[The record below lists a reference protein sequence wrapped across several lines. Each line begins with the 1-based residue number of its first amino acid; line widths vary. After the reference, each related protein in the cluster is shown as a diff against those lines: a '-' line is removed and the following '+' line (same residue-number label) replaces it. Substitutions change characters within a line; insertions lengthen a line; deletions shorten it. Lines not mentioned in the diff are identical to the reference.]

1 MVWIPG
7 LFITYSCSAH
17 KEAKS
22 HLTDSSSNQVKYL
35 QIGQKSHTERRAELT
50 LLVKGLS
57 AIQHSSS
64 KSSPGPRVALPSV
77 AALIWAQ
84 SGFTLGPLL
93 LSTWRA
99 QMQIMCLC
107 SLGQPQLITRC
118 SITSSS
124 PDLTV
129 SIQHESLHAIPIFWG
144 EDWLPWLRN
153 DSRKFQRQHLWY
165 LFQAD

>member
-77 AALIWAQ
+77 AALIWAHL
-84 SGFTLGPLL
+84 SLGPPLL
-93 LSTWRA
+93 VTCGA
-99 QMQIMCLC
+99 QVQTMCLC
-107 SLGQPQLITRC
+107 SLGQPHPFTRC
-118 SITSSS
+118 SVTSSS
-124 PDLTV
+124 PDITV
-129 SIQHESLHAIPIFWG
+129 SLQVCSSKVLLPLLVSG
-144 EDWLPWLRN
+144 ETT
-153 DSRKFQRQHLWY
+153 
-165 LFQAD
+165 